1 MMASD
6 RAESTARPLRPFHP
20 PVRAITA
27 VAMVSPK
34 TAKKHHAHLN
44 NPFPRAVPTAA
55 IRDDGDAALRL
66 SFPST
71 SKLAHAHDFPVGT
84 RFCLRW
90 DPSRGGED
98 HAWSGAAARIRRG
111 WGREREHMAVGR
123 GRLRAWRRVRMRE
136 RERGNRTVGM
146 EAGLIRQSDGQD
158 GGGGMV
164 VPSLHY
170 CLKY

>member
-6 RAESTARPLRPFHP
+6 RAQSTARPLRPFHS

-34 TAKKHHAHLN
+34 TAKKHHVRLN
-44 NPFPRAVPTAA
+44 NPFPRVVPTAA

-66 SFPST
+66 SFAST

-98 HAWSGAAARIRRG
+98 RAWSGAAARMAAGVGAGAHGCWARAAARMAAGADAGAGARARQSDG
-111 WGREREHMAVGR
+111 WDGG
-123 GRLRAWRRVRMRE
+123 
-136 RERGNRTVGM
+136 
-146 EAGLIRQSDGQD
+146 GLIRQSDGQD